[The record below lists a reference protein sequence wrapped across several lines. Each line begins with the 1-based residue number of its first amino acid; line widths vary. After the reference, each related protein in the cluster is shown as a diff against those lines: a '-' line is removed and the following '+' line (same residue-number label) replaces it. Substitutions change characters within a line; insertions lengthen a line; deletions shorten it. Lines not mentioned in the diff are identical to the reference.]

1 MKGPTSPVR
10 ENISPVRQQR
20 KSPVRELSL
29 SPVREDQSPLRL
41 TSKTSK
47 KHHGE
52 GNDSEKRKKIRPS
65 DEVLTSMPHNQMAFI
80 QNLKESHSVSVC
92 RA

>member
-10 ENISPVRQQR
+10 ENISSVREQR

-29 SPVREDQSPLRL
+29 FPVREDQSPLRA
-41 TSKTSK
+41 TSKTGTKQQGESNDSK
-47 KHHGE
+47 K
-52 GNDSEKRKKIRPS
+52 EKRSGQVRRFLI
-65 DEVLTSMPHNQMAFI
+65 SMPHKQMAMV
-80 QNLKESHSVSVC
+80 QNLEESHRVC